1 MSDLKH
7 NPSIEK
13 DLKEAPSIRGFEK
26 DISFLNRYCVYQ
38 KVTTLDVE
46 KLTNVI
52 LGQLPEEVE
61 YEALKTKATEN
72 AVNEINDAF
81 LNNPKP
87 KPKAVKLKKTLLLEE
102 ATEALEERTGLKEK
116 IKEKE
121 NVKVKTRKLTESVES
136 GEIVEESEAKA
147 SSVKATKTRKKKS
160 VEFDIVE

>member
-1 MSDLKH
+1 M
-7 NPSIEK
+7 
-13 DLKEAPSIRGFEK
+13 
-26 DISFLNRYCVYQ
+26 
-38 KVTTLDVE
+38 
-46 KLTNVI
+46 
-52 LGQLPEEVE
+52 GQLPEEVE